1 MLGTQ
6 RLTRP
11 RHYPQ
16 CHIKAVA
23 PSKEYNF
30 QSAVPVRPAFEEQT
44 EVVDDKKISSLRQRA
59 FQYVSAVPTR
69 PAFDEVAPVPRQ
81 TEEVI
86 GIMPKP
92 TVRIDDKSIAKL
104 LAEEVPDPND
114 FAWLAEAKRRRAN
127 GETEEQLRD
136 FPPLGR
142 KQKTI
147 KKSRAD
153 LDSASRLLKRE
164 TKATLDRLEQDV
176 KDGKADTEQG
186 FTRIYTA
193 LGNVASKTAAVEDRL
208 QLQRI
213 VESMRLPQFFF
224 EDADRTWYNA
234 AAYDK
239 NKEFIDIWLFSRGR
253 RIPRLNPDGS
263 VKLETRATSKKSKS
277 KSKKARASPSP
288 SPSPLGP
295 PTGAPAPAPAPPAGT
310 LLTALRGNKVAWMD
324 GKAGQEQKTLRE
336 MREILATNPEL
347 GIELKTS
354 QIMTLAAARA
364 LGEAQGGLQI
374 ITEQDELP
382 PSEIPEAGE
391 PPFGPLPAGAPPRAP
406 PIPVPP

>member
-30 QSAVPVRPAFEEQT
+30 VSLVPERPAFEEQT
-44 EVVDDKKISSLRQRA
+44 EVVDDKKISALRQRA

-86 GIMPKP
+86 GKMPKP
-92 TVRIDDKSIAKL
+92 TVRIDDESIKKL
-104 LAEEVPDPND
+104 LAEEVPDPDD

-142 KQKTI
+142 KQRTI

-153 LDSASRLLKRE
+153 LDSASRLLKKE

-176 KDGKADTEQG
+176 KDGKADTEEG
-186 FTRIYTA
+186 FTRIYAA

-208 QLQRI
+208 QLERI
-213 VESMRLPQFFF
+213 VQSMKLPQFFF

-234 AAYDK
+234 AAYEK
-239 NKEFIDIWLFSRGR
+239 NKEFVDIWLFSRGR

-263 VKLETRATSKKSKS
+263 VKLETRARPSSKKSRPKS
-277 KSKKARASPSP
+277 GKSPVPGSSPVP
-288 SPSPLGP
+288 PLSVSSAL
-295 PTGAPAPAPAPPAGT
+295 TGAQIQGP
-310 LLTALRGNKVAWMD
+310 LLTQLRGNKVAWMD
-324 GKAGQEQKTLRE
+324 SKAGVEQKTLRE
-336 MREILATNPEL
+336 MREILNTNPEL

-364 LGEAQGGLQI
+364 LGEAQGGDQI

-382 PSEIPEAGE
+382 PSALAAPQFGPAP
-391 PPFGPLPAGAPPRAP
+391 PPFPPAP
-406 PIPVPP
+406 PIPPLVPP

>member
-1 MLGTQ
+1 MFGTQ
-6 RLTRP
+6 RLNRP

-30 QSAVPVRPAFEEQT
+30 VSLVPERPAFEEQT
-44 EVVDDKKISSLRQRA
+44 EVIDDKKISSLRKRA

-69 PAFDEVAPVPRQ
+69 PAFDEPAPIPRQ
-81 TEEVI
+81 AEVVI
-86 GIMPKP
+86 GEMPKP
-92 TVRIDDKSIAKL
+92 TIRINDESIKKL
-104 LAEEVPDPND
+104 LAEEVPDKED
-114 FAWLAEAKRRRAN
+114 FAWLAEYRRRRAN

-136 FPPLGR
+136 YPPLGR
-142 KQKTI
+142 KQRTV

-164 TKATLDRLEQDV
+164 TKAVLDRLEQDV
-176 KDGKADTEQG
+176 KDGKADTEAG

-208 QLQRI
+208 QLERI
-213 VESMRLPQFFF
+213 VKSMNLPQFFF
-224 EDADRTWYNA
+224 EDAERTWYNA

-239 NKEFIDIWLFSRGR
+239 NKEIIDIWLFSRPR
-253 RIPRLNPDGS
+253 RITRLNPDGS
-263 VKLETRATSKKSKS
+263 VKLESRASKKKKEKS
-277 KSKKARASPSP
+277 SSSVSSPSP
-288 SPSPLGP
+288 SPAASPAPPPLGP
-295 PTGAPAPAPAPPAGT
+295 
-310 LLTALRGNKVAWMD
+310 LLTSLRGNKVAWM
-324 GKAGQEQKTLRE
+324 GSKAGQEQKTLRE

-354 QIMTLAAARA
+354 QIMTLDQAKA

-382 PSEIPEAGE
+382 PSALPQAGAI
-391 PPFGPLPAGAPPRAP
+391 PFGPVPPGAPPRAP
-406 PIPVPP
+406 PVPAP